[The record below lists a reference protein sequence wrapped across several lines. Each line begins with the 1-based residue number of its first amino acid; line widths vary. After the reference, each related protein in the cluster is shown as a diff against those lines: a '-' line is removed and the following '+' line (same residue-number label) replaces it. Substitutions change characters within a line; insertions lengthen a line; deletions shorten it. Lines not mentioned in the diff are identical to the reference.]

1 MDAVRLSMTR
11 SYWVLL
17 FCFATWCQGQTKAP
31 EVTNVAPAPSVRF
44 PASWYPADNN
54 VTYTMA
60 AQTDAP
66 YTATLVTTA
75 HYLDPATGEVQ
86 DSSQSTLQ
94 ARDGAGRKRD
104 EVEMPRPDGQGGIV
118 LAHEVSI
125 SDPVSHCSFRWME
138 PWAGSDK
145 PTATVAC
152 MPRTLHFT
160 NQNLYSDAIV
170 SAPQEVRSSGAI
182 ELSQPLGTRK
192 FGDLEAVGVRRTR
205 TTTNSQ
211 SGEIT
216 KSVTEIWY
224 SSELKELLEMKEIPD
239 PKAKEGSSLLP
250 DFDLT
255 QIQRKEPDAALF
267 YPPAGY
273 DIKPE

>member
-1 MDAVRLSMTR
+1 MTR
-11 SYWVLL
+11 SCWVLL
-17 FCFATWCQGQTKAP
+17 FCLAPWCQGQTKTP
-31 EVTNVAPAPSVRF
+31 KVTNVAPAPSDRF
-44 PASWYPADNN
+44 PASWYPADDN

-60 AQTDAP
+60 AQKDAP

-75 HYLDPATGEVQ
+75 HYVDPATGEVK

-94 ARDGAGRKRD
+94 ARDSAGRKRD
-104 EVEMPRPDGQGGIV
+104 EVEMPRPDGQEGNV
-118 LAHEVSI
+118 MAHEVSI
-125 SDPVSHCSFRWME
+125 SDPVSHCRFRWME
-138 PWAGSDK
+138 PWVAADK

-152 MPRTLHFT
+152 MPRTLHYI
-160 NQNLYSDAIV
+160 NQNLYSDAMV
-170 SAPQEVRSSGAI
+170 SAPREVNSPGSS

-192 FGDLEAVGVRRTR
+192 FGDVEAVGVRRTT

-211 SGEIT
+211 TGEVV

-239 PKAKEGSSLLP
+239 PKAKEASGQLP
-250 DFDLT
+250 DVDLT
-255 QIQRKEPDAALF
+255 EIQRKEPDAALF